1 MGREAAT
8 NGFYFRQLWHRRI
21 IYKWR
26 GSVTGENVRAL
37 DEKNRLYVAGGWRRA
52 NATYIICEAGISAG
66 FRLSSRR

>member
-1 MGREAAT
+1 MITPDNMRREEGVEAVVET
-8 NGFYFRQLWHRRI
+8 F
-21 IYKWR
+21 
-26 GSVTGENVRAL
+26 SVTGENVRAL